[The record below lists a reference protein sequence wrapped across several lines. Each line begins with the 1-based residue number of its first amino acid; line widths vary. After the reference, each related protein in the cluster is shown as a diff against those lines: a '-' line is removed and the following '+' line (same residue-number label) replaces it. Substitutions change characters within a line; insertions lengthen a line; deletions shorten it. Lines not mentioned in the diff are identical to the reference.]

1 MSMGNILN
9 SLQAKQ
15 IVMPYLENAFHNDQW
30 PDEYY
35 IRVDSEDYYGLT
47 DEEGITHDTGP
58 GDGYFHPSSHPL
70 MTARE
75 LYYRYHPDFAALV
88 PRERRSLTSHMTLA
102 AGTAMH
108 AVIQTQLHM
117 AGILMRGETEED
129 FEWQPVE
136 GDPDVVGRWV
146 EKNPYEWEYI
156 NRRHMVRGRMD
167 GRLRHPQGE
176 IGFEFKALDVA
187 TPILTGAGWSTMGE
201 LIDGD
206 EVYAPDGQL
215 TKVVAAH
222 PVRTGRPCYEVKFR
236 DGQSVVA
243 DAEHL
248 WQVRDYAGRCLTLTT
263 QQLHDRGV
271 LVGRK
276 RKSFKYSVPVT
287 DPIQAPDA
295 DLPIDPWLLGM
306 WLGDGD
312 SSMVSITSGAQDLDY
327 LTSRL
332 DSLGVSYRV
341 NQYGERTA
349 SAVYIHK
356 MRGAFADLGLL
367 DNKHI
372 PEVYMTASEPQRRAL
387 LAGLM
392 DSDGG
397 VAGHQVCI
405 GMKRESLMR
414 QVLQLA
420 RSLGY
425 RATLTSHESS
435 IDGKKCGLHYVVRMS
450 ATHELSPFDMPRK
463 TARFDEYPPGKQD
476 MKRNAIVAVE
486 PVPTRPTRCITVA
499 HESSLY
505 LVGEGFV
512 PTHNT
517 QNSRAYRFQDSSKD
531 EWRYQLNLGM
541 DACGLSRGVVLVM
554 EMGYPFNFKEFPIRR
569 DSDLVQGV
577 YDKFD
582 YVRECVRLNTPPRCE
597 HSFQSAQ
604 SKNCPVGH
612 LCWVTTEE
620 ES

>member
-108 AVIQTQLHM
+108 AVIQTQLYM

-136 GDPDVVGRWV
+136 GDPDVIGRWV

-176 IGFEFKALDVA
+176 IGFEFK
-187 TPILTGAGWSTMGE
+187 S
-201 LIDGD
+201 
-206 EVYAPDGQL
+206 
-215 TKVVAAH
+215 
-222 PVRTGRPCYEVKFR
+222 
-236 DGQSVVA
+236 
-243 DAEHL
+243 
-248 WQVRDYAGRCLTLTT
+248 
-263 QQLHDRGV
+263 
-271 LVGRK
+271 
-276 RKSFKYSVPVT
+276 
-287 DPIQAPDA
+287 
-295 DLPIDPWLLGM
+295 
-306 WLGDGD
+306 
-312 SSMVSITSGAQDLDY
+312 
-327 LTSRL
+327 
-332 DSLGVSYRV
+332 
-341 NQYGERTA
+341 
-349 SAVYIHK
+349 
-356 MRGAFADLGLL
+356 
-367 DNKHI
+367 
-372 PEVYMTASEPQRRAL
+372 
-387 LAGLM
+387 
-392 DSDGG
+392 
-397 VAGHQVCI
+397 
-405 GMKRESLMR
+405 
-414 QVLQLA
+414 
-420 RSLGY
+420 
-425 RATLTSHESS
+425 
-435 IDGKKCGLHYVVRMS
+435 
-450 ATHELSPFDMPRK
+450 
-463 TARFDEYPPGKQD
+463 
-476 MKRNAIVAVE
+476 
-486 PVPTRPTRCITVA
+486 
-499 HESSLY
+499 
-505 LVGEGFV
+505 
-512 PTHNT
+512 

-569 DSDLVQGV
+569 DSDLLQGV

-597 HSFQSAQ
+597 HSFQSPQ
-604 SKNCPVGH
+604 SRACPVSH